1 MSFKEFFIEYIW
13 QLPQNI
19 LGSLYKEYI
28 SDNIITRV
36 NYDATDYE
44 CYLTRNGGGVTLG
57 RYIFV
62 NQNYKDLTNVI
73 LHERGHVKQS
83 RILGPLYLI
92 IIGIPS
98 ITWAGL
104 RRLIPALKKIN
115 YYWFYTESIANKLM
129 GLNKEGKLD
138 TKY

>member
-1 MSFKEFFIEYIW
+1 MREFFINYVW
-13 QLPQNI
+13 QLPQNL
-19 LGSLYKEYI
+19 LGMLYKDCI

-36 NYDATDYE
+36 NCNATDYE
-44 CYLTRNGGGVTLG
+44 CYLTRYRGGVTLG

-62 NQNYKDLTNVI
+62 NQNYTDLSNVI
-73 LHERGHVKQS
+73 LHEIGHTKES

-98 ITWAGL
+98 ISWAGL

-115 YYWFYTESIANKLM
+115 YYSLYTESWANKLM

-138 TKY
+138 TK

>member
-1 MSFKEFFIEYIW
+1 MRKFFMEYIW
-13 QLPQNI
+13 QLPQNL
-19 LGSLYKEYI
+19 LGMLYKDCI

-36 NYDATDYE
+36 NCDATDYE
-44 CYLTRNGGGVTLG
+44 CYLTRNGGGLTLG

-62 NQNYKDLTNVI
+62 NQNYTDLSNVI
-73 LHERGHVKQS
+73 LHEIGHTKQS

-98 ITWAGL
+98 ISWAGL

-115 YYWFYTESIANKLM
+115 YYSFYTENWANKLM
-129 GLNKEGKLD
+129 GLNKEGKLED
-138 TKY
+138 K

>member
-1 MSFKEFFIEYIW
+1 MREFFINYIW
-13 QLPQNI
+13 QLPQNL
-19 LGSLYKEYI
+19 LGMLYKDCI
-28 SDNIITRV
+28 SDDIITRV
-36 NYDATDYE
+36 NCDATDYE

-62 NQNYKDLTNVI
+62 NQNYTDLSNVI
-73 LHERGHVKQS
+73 LHEIGHTKQS

-98 ITWAGL
+98 ISWAGL

-115 YYWFYTESIANKLM
+115 YYSLYTENWANKLM
-129 GLNKEGKLD
+129 GLNKEGKLED
-138 TKY
+138 K

>member
-1 MSFKEFFIEYIW
+1 MREFFINYVW
-13 QLPQNI
+13 QLLQNL
-19 LGSLYKEYI
+19 LGMLYKDCI

-36 NYDATDYE
+36 NCDATDYE

-62 NQNYKDLTNVI
+62 NQNYKDLSNVI
-73 LHERGHVKQS
+73 LHEIGHTKQS

-98 ITWAGL
+98 ISWAGL

-115 YYWFYTESIANKLM
+115 YYSLYTESWANKLM
-129 GLNKEGKLD
+129 GLNKKGKLD
-138 TKY
+138 TK

>member
-44 CYLTRNGGGVTLG
+44 CYLTNSGGGLTLG
-57 RYIFV
+57 RFIFV
-62 NQNYKDLTNVI
+62 NQYFKDLSNVI

-83 RILGPLYLI
+83 RILGPLYII

-98 ITWAGL
+98 ISWAGL
-104 RRLIPALKKIN
+104 RRLIPTLKKIN
-115 YYWFYTESIANKLM
+115 YYSFYTEWLFMKNYNK
-129 GLNKEGKLD
+129 
-138 TKY
+138 

>member
-1 MSFKEFFIEYIW
+1 MKEFFINYVW
-13 QLPQNI
+13 WLPQNL
-19 LGSLYKEYI
+19 LGMLYKDCI
-28 SDNIITRV
+28 SDDIITRV

-62 NQNYKDLTNVI
+62 NQNYTDLSNVI
-73 LHERGHVKQS
+73 LHEIGHTKQS
-83 RILGPLYLI
+83 RMLGPLYLI

-98 ITWAGL
+98 ISWAGL

-115 YYWFYTESIANKLM
+115 YYSFYTESWANKLM

-138 TKY
+138 TK

>member
-1 MSFKEFFIEYIW
+1 MRKFFRNYVW
-13 QLPQNI
+13 QLPQNLI
-19 LGSLYKEYI
+19 GMLYKDCI

-44 CYLTRNGGGVTLG
+44 CYLTRNGGGITLG

-62 NQNYKDLTNVI
+62 NQNYTDLSNVI
-73 LHERGHVKQS
+73 LHEIGHTKQS

-98 ITWAGL
+98 ISWAGL
-104 RRLIPALKKIN
+104 RKLIPALKKIN
-115 YYWFYTESIANKLM
+115 YYSFYTERTANKLM

-138 TKY
+138 TK

>member
-1 MSFKEFFIEYIW
+1 MREFFINYVW
-13 QLPQNI
+13 QLPQNL
-19 LGSLYKEYI
+19 LGMLYKDCI

-36 NYDATDYE
+36 NCDATDYE

-62 NQNYKDLTNVI
+62 NQNYTDLSNVI
-73 LHERGHVKQS
+73 LHEIGHTKQS

-98 ITWAGL
+98 ISWAGL

-115 YYWFYTESIANKLM
+115 YYLLYTESWANKLM

-138 TKY
+138 TK